1 MLMLLTNLGSIGMKW
16 LENVVAGVD
25 FSECSGAAL
34 SQAVRLATAHGGAA
48 HPVCILDTGFVIEIE
63 KTLSTVR
70 AGIREPL
77 IADAKRAWEAFRAKV
92 QGAAALPI
100 HVEVNER
107 VEGTMRYAD
116 KVGAGL
122 LVLGA
127 FGEKKPDVGIGT
139 MASGCVRHAGCDV
152 LLVRDTQRG
161 PFKSV
166 LACVDFSE
174 NSRRALEKAA
184 AIAANDKAA
193 LHVLHVYHGVT
204 NVFPFFSSVVESWIQ
219 AVGDDEA
226 RAKEALEEFVAK
238 VPAASGLK
246 PALHVTGSAT
256 HGGALINFAKS
267 SGAELLVLGTRG
279 ATNLRE
285 RMLGSTAERVLKGAS
300 CSILAV
306 KP

>member
-1 MLMLLTNLGSIGMKW
+1 MKW
-16 LENVVAGVD
+16 LENVVAGFD
-25 FSECSGAAL
+25 FSDCSGAAL
-34 SQAVRLATAHGGAA
+34 AQAIRLATAHSGSV

-63 KTLSTVR
+63 KTLSTIR

-77 IADAKRAWEAFRAKV
+77 IADAKHAWEAFRSKV
-92 QGAAALPI
+92 AGADALPI

-107 VEGTMRYAD
+107 VEGTMRFAG

-127 FGEKKPDVGIGT
+127 FGEKKADVGIGT
-139 MASGCVRHAGCDV
+139 MASGCVRHAGSDV

-174 NSRRALEKAA
+174 TSKRGLLKAA
-184 AIAANDKAA
+184 EIAAQDKAA

-219 AVGDDEA
+219 AVGDDEGN
-226 RAKEALEEFVAK
+226 AKQKLEEFVAG
-238 VPAASGLK
+238 VPAAAALQPK
-246 PALHVTGSAT
+246 LHVLGSAT
-256 HGGALINFAKS
+256 HGRALVDFAKS
-267 SGAELLVLGTRG
+267 SGVELLVLGTRG

-285 RMLGSTAERVLKGAS
+285 RVLGSTAERVLKGAS

>member
-1 MLMLLTNLGSIGMKW
+1 MKW

-34 SQAVRLATAHGGAA
+34 AQAIRLATGRGGAV

-63 KTLSTVR
+63 RTLSTVR
-70 AGIREPL
+70 TGIREPL
-77 IADAKRAWEAFRAKV
+77 IADAKRGWETFRAKV
-92 QGAAALPI
+92 PDAAELPI

-107 VEGTMRYAD
+107 VEGTMRYAG

-127 FGEKKPDVGIGT
+127 FGERKPDVGIGT

-174 NSRRALEKAA
+174 TSKRALEKAA
-184 AIAANDKAA
+184 EIAAHDQSA

-226 RAKEALEEFVAK
+226 QAKQKLAEFVAT
-238 VPAASGLK
+238 VSGAAALK
-246 PALHVTGSAT
+246 PKLHVVGSAT
-256 HGGALINFAKS
+256 HGRALSDFAKA
-267 SGAELLVLGTRG
+267 SGAELMVLGTRG
-279 ATNLRE
+279 ETNLRE
-285 RMLGSTAERVLKGAS
+285 RVLGSTAERLLKAAS

-306 KP
+306 KPATKP